1 MIKSSRILVEMD
13 ICKYFI
19 RLTKINRIAYLC
31 LMKMKSGLLLFFLLC
46 QLGGFAQCVMCKSN
60 AKSSLDN
67 GAGVAAGLNSGIQ
80 YMLVIPYLVLLVV
93 GIAWYRQYKKKD
105 IARG

>member
-1 MIKSSRILVEMD
+1 MKL
-13 ICKYFI
+13 KAGLFI
-19 RLTKINRIAYLC
+19 FWVLSQ
-31 LMKMKSGLLLFFLLC
+31 MGS
-46 QLGGFAQCVMCKSN
+46 FAQCVMCKSN